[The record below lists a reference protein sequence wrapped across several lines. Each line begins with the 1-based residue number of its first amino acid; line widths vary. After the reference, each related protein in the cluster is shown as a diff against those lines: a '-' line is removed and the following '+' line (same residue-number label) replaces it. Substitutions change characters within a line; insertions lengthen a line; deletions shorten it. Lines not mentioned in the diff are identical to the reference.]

1 MNIIWVFHFNLI
13 WNISGTGYIK
23 LNKKFLFQLKI
34 EDKKYI
40 YSEVTKRD
48 EKNLR
53 ILLKNVEHIEYE
65 KHKFQE

>member
-1 MNIIWVFHFNLI
+1 MNITWVFHFNLI

>member
-1 MNIIWVFHFNLI
+1 MNITWVFHFNLI

-40 YSEVTKRD
+40 YSEVNKRD